1 MFELYSIVRNKQ
13 GNTNFRPFRRRAKGE
28 GYCFDISSFG
38 FIISLFEA
46 RLCSNPIVNDAR
58 RYQHAATQLLPGSM
72 ALEPCS
78 SLANELQLFSFN
90 EDDRERER
98 DYCNLIH
105 KPIQPLARG

>member
-1 MFELYSIVRNKQ
+1 MKREFSM
-13 GNTNFRPFRRRAKGE
+13 FRPVRRRNE
-28 GYCFDISSFG
+28 EVYCFDISSFG

-58 RYQHAATQLLPGSM
+58 RYRHAATQLLPGSM

-90 EDDRERER
+90 EDDRERGGER
-98 DYCNLIH
+98 GREKERL
-105 KPIQPLARG
+105 L